1 MPLTAQNY
9 TDIGTTITGGIS
21 TIFGSRNNRKAA
33 EAQADAIRK
42 QAEAQKEIALIQ
54 METEKLKAQSG
65 LNAQKPKMGG
75 NTTLYIALG
84 VGAVVVLGVVI
95 FAVTRKKA

>member
-9 TDIGTTITGGIS
+9 TDIGTTVVGGLG

-33 EAQADAIRK
+33 EAEANAMRENAQAQERI
-42 QAEAQKEIALIQ
+42 AQLAL
-54 METEKLKAQSG
+54 EGEKLKAQTA
-65 LNAQKPKMGG
+65 LALAQAKPQG
-75 NTTLYIALG
+75 NKTLYIALG